1 MSKTYDPCDLFHIEV
16 VHTKRDPDSIYI
28 GRGSALG
35 NPFKMYSEADRDKV
49 CDQYDEYFLSQ
60 LNSGDPDFME
70 ELEFLVES
78 AYVNGYVKLGCFC
91 APRRCHG
98 DTVKRFLNSVL
109 N

>member
-1 MSKTYDPCDLFHIEV
+1 MSNQYDPSDLFHIEV

-35 NPFKMYSEADRDKV
+35 NPFKMYTEELRDSV
-49 CDQYDEYFLSQ
+49 CDQYDEFFSSQ
-60 LNSGDPDFME
+60 LEAKDPEFMH

-78 AYVNGYVKLGCFC
+78 AFVNGYVKLGCFC